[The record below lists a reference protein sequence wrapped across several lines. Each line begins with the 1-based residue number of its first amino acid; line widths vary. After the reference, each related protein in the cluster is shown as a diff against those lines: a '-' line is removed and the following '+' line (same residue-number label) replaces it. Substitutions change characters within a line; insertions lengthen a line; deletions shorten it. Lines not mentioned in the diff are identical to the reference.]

1 MTIRKKSVNM
11 KSTGIVR
18 QIDNLGRI
26 VIPMEVRR
34 THNIRTGD
42 PIEIYLD
49 GDAVVLKKFQTSCV
63 LCNSSIDLQPI
74 GDKLICPAC
83 ARRYMSAFLD
93 AARVPIEHVGFE

>member
-1 MTIRKKSVNM
+1 MYK
-11 KSTGIVR
+11 R
-18 QIDNLGRI
+18 Q
-26 VIPMEVRR
+26 
-34 THNIRTGD
+34 IRTGD

-93 AARVPIEHVGFE
+93 AARVPIEHVGSE